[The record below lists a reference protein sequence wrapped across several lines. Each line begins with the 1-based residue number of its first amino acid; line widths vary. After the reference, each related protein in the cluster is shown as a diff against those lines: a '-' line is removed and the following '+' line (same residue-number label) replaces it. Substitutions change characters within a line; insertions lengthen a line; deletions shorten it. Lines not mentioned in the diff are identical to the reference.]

1 MEIPGYKIQHQ
12 VGQGGMATVYLAIQE
27 SLNRSVVLKILDIN
41 GPTANESLIERFLS
55 EGRIVAALDH
65 PNIITIFDIGIAGDS
80 LYISMEYV
88 DGGDLKMRME
98 LPISPDTALD
108 YLAKIGSGLDAAHK
122 KGVVHRDIKPANIM
136 FKDENT
142 PLITDFGIAK
152 QITAADNDLTSTG
165 LFLGSPNYV
174 SPEQADGIEIDG
186 RADIYSLG
194 CLFYEILTGNK
205 PYVSATIFDVV
216 IQHKQAPVPVFE
228 KDLSEFQ
235 PLLDKMMAKN
245 RDDRFKDAAE
255 MVKAIKKLQKSR
267 KSLTATTDLDVTGVI
282 PSNVTKQKRTQTLNI
297 LLLLMI
303 TSGGI
308 LGTLQYAESKMNDTS
323 PKVENVPISADLPDN
338 IRPPIVNDSTQP
350 ISSSAAEAPV
360 TISED
365 VVQALHWLG
374 KKSLEEYRLTSPAK
388 DNAYYYYSRLLETNP
403 GDKVA
408 AAGLLNIADRYS
420 YLAERS
426 FLENDYSKA
435 QAYTSIGL
443 KFNPNHVALI
453 KLKEL
458 TVDVGEKPFMEKL
471 KNFFAG

>member
-1 MEIPGYKIQHQ
+1 
-12 VGQGGMATVYLAIQE
+12 
-27 SLNRSVVLKILDIN
+27 
-41 GPTANESLIERFLS
+41 
-55 EGRIVAALDH
+55 
-65 PNIITIFDIGIAGDS
+65 
-80 LYISMEYV
+80 
-88 DGGDLKMRME
+88 
-98 LPISPDTALD
+98 
-108 YLAKIGSGLDAAHK
+108 
-122 KGVVHRDIKPANIM
+122 
-136 FKDENT
+136 
-142 PLITDFGIAK
+142 
-152 QITAADNDLTSTG
+152 
-165 LFLGSPNYV
+165 
-174 SPEQADGIEIDG
+174 
-186 RADIYSLG
+186 
-194 CLFYEILTGNK
+194 
-205 PYVSATIFDVV
+205 
-216 IQHKQAPVPVFE
+216 
-228 KDLSEFQ
+228 
-235 PLLDKMMAKN
+235 MAKN

-267 KSLTATTDLDVTGVI
+267 KSLTATTDLDVTGVV
-282 PSNVTKQKRTQTLNI
+282 PSDVTKQKKTQTLNI

-323 PKVENVPISADLPDN
+323 PKIENVPISADLPDN

-403 GDKVA
+403 GDNVA
-408 AAGLLNIADRYS
+408 AAGLLNIADRYA

-426 FLENDYSKA
+426 FLENEYGKA

-443 KFNPNHVALI
+443 KFNPNNAALI

-458 TVDVGEKPFMEKL
+458 TADVGEKPFMEKL
-471 KNFFAG
+471 KNLFTG